1 MKTIRYVILIAIPL
15 MLMFSN
21 CSSDDN
27 DPEPEINLLT
37 TEEKNS
43 LIFMLEEEKLAR
55 DVYDFLNETWNS
67 TVFQNIRQSE
77 QSHMDAIIKVLDYY
91 DISYSITAS
100 GIFNNQDLQKLYNQ
114 LVNIG
119 ESSLLQA
126 NVVGAT
132 IEDLD
137 IKDLELNMQNLN
149 NSMILGVYS
158 SLQCGSE
165 NHLRSFNTQ
174 LNLMSYDYSPQYIS
188 ESLFKTIIESP
199 NESCNN

>member
-27 DPEPEINLLT
+27 DPEPEINFLT

-119 ESSLLQA
+119 VSSLLQA

>member
-1 MKTIRYVILIAIPL
+1 MKTLRYVILIAIPL

-27 DPEPEINLLT
+27 DPDPEINLLT
-37 TEEKNS
+37 TEEMNS

-91 DISYSITAS
+91 DISYSIKAA
-100 GIFNNQDLQKLYNQ
+100 GIFNNQDLQILYNQ

-174 LNLMSYDYSPQYIS
+174 LNLMSYEYSPQYIS